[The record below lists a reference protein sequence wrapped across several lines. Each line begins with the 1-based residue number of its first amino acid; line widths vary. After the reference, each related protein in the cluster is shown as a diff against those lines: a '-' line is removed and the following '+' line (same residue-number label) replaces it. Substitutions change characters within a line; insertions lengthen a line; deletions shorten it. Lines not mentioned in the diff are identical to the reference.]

1 MVECVEKPAAMIRG
15 FVEHGLVERFAPPF
29 GSLES
34 CGLRYSVEQSALNN
48 WKEHG
53 N

>member
-1 MVECVEKPAAMIRG
+1 MVECVEKPTAMIRG
-15 FVEHGLVERFAPPF
+15 FAEQGLVERFAPPF

-34 CGLRYSVEQSALNN
+34 CGLHYSVEQSALNN